1 MTEPRVTNASFRRF
15 NAVATLIIFVAV
27 VGVAYR
33 YDRFYRRWS
42 KENSPL
48 TAPSARVERLRT
60 RNRERL
66 ANVTELSQVIGSVL
80 DEVARAK

>member
-1 MTEPRVTNASFRRF
+1 MTKPRVTDASFRRF
-15 NAVATLIIFVAV
+15 NAAVTLVMFVAA
-27 VGVAYR
+27 VGIAYR

-42 KENSPL
+42 RENSPL
-48 TAPSARVERLRT
+48 TAPRARIERLRT

>member
-1 MTEPRVTNASFRRF
+1 MTESRVTDASFRRF

-48 TAPSARVERLRT
+48 TAPRARVERLRT

>member
-1 MTEPRVTNASFRRF
+1 MTKPRVTDASFRRF

-66 ANVTELSQVIGSVL
+66 ANMTELSQVVGSVL